1 VFDSTRG
8 GGPSQIYTAKR
19 ASISDPWS
27 APELLGPNVNLP
39 QFAQSRPS
47 ISHDGRRLYFGSTR
61 DNQPGDQGSDIFVS
75 TRSR

>member
-1 VFDSTRG
+1 MSGRPG
-8 GGPSQIYTAKR
+8 
-19 ASISDPWS
+19 DPWS
-27 APELLGPNVNLP
+27 APELLGPNVKFSG
-39 QFAQSRPS
+39 FAQSRPS